1 MRTSLADYLN
11 INYPFNVQ
19 AEADGGFVIEFPDL
33 PGCMTQIETADE
45 IFDAA
50 QEIRELW
57 IETAYELGR
66 NIPIPEEAPEY
77 SGKFMTRISK
87 SLHRDL
93 AVAAKKENVSLNQY
107 VFQLLAQGYVLQ
119 DNRNH
124 LERIE
129 RGLDRIASEM
139 SKDIYTTNEP
149 KITGV
154 DSYKLHMLPRIA

>member
-1 MRTSLADYLN
+1 MRTSLADYLS

-19 AEADGGFVIEFPDL
+19 AELDGGFVIEFPDL
-33 PGCMTQIETADE
+33 PGCMTQVETSDE
-45 IFDAA
+45 IYDAA

-57 IETAYELGR
+57 IETAYEQGR
-66 NIPIPEEAPEY
+66 SIPVPEEIPEY
-77 SGKFMTRISK
+77 SGKFLTRISR

-93 AVAAKKENVSLNQY
+93 AVAAKQENVSLNQY

-129 RGLDRIASEM
+129 HAVGATPTKHRLVS
-139 SKDIYTTNEP
+139 
-149 KITGV
+149 
-154 DSYKLHMLPRIA
+154 

>member
-1 MRTSLADYLN
+1 MHSSLADYLS

-19 AEADGGFVIEFPDL
+19 AEAEGGFVIEFPDL
-33 PGCMTQIETADE
+33 PGCMTQVETSGE
-45 IFDAA
+45 IFDVA

-57 IETAYELGR
+57 IETAYEQGR
-66 NIPIPEEAPEY
+66 SIPPPEEAPEY
-77 SGKFMTRISK
+77 SGKFMTRISR

-93 AVAAKKENVSLNQY
+93 AVAAKRENVSLNQY

-129 RGLDRIASEM
+129 HAVGAVP
-139 SKDIYTTNEP
+139 SKHRL
-149 KITGV
+149 V
-154 DSYKLHMLPRIA
+154 S